1 MVLYFLMV
9 GMKLQT
15 LSVVGRQVEVKSLPP
30 SPPLLMYG
38 KNWLGI
44 EIN

>member
-1 MVLYFLMV
+1 MVLYCLMV

-15 LSVVGRQVEVKSLPP
+15 LSIVVGRQVEFKSPP
-30 SPPLLMYG
+30 SPPFLLHL

>member
-1 MVLYFLMV
+1 MV

-15 LSVVGRQVEVKSLPP
+15 LSVVAGRQVAVKSLPP
-30 SPPLLMYG
+30 SPPFPMHG